1 MCKERKLDLR
11 NHSKRTKSNHLNR
24 GKLHLN
30 QKGLKVL
37 VDAFLKEMSNVFNWY
52 YSDQDSRLN
61 HEGCNSK
68 FPLEDRKKIDA
79 KTVFKSIRQ
88 ENTNRLVF
96 AHININS
103 LRNKFELLA
112 DQVKGNIDVLMM
124 PEKKNWW

>member
-1 MCKERKLDLR
+1 MK
-11 NHSKRTKSNHLNR
+11 
-24 GKLHLN
+24 
-30 QKGLKVL
+30 
-37 VDAFLKEMSNVFNWY
+37 
-52 YSDQDSRLN
+52 
-61 HEGCNSK
+61 
-68 FPLEDRKKIDA
+68 DRKKIDA

-124 PEKKNWW
+124 PEKKN